1 MRYICDLCYQS
12 DLGDHKIPIML
23 SSFAT
28 LAKQLPRTVRARQRC
43 MSSTMEELKNFDPFN
58 PTEEHQALRNM
69 VRAFTVEQVDGQRL
83 EQ

>member
-1 MRYICDLCYQS
+1 
-12 DLGDHKIPIML
+12 
-23 SSFAT
+23 
-28 LAKQLPRTVRARQRC
+28 
-43 MSSTMEELKNFDPFN
+43 MEELKNFDPFN